1 MSILGAHSNPTFP
14 VGGDRLYDK
23 NVALNFGRCP
33 VRTIFPRALDLL
45 VRRQDIFGLVGDEAG
60 LVDKIVGM
68 SGPEVKTAYEDFDA
82 GRCGK
87 TLFDPW
93 K

>member
-1 MSILGAHSNPTFP
+1 M
-14 VGGDRLYDK
+14 LYNK
-23 NVALNFGRCP
+23 NVSLIFGRCP

-45 VRRQDIFGLVGDEAG
+45 VRRQDVFGLVGDEAG
-60 LVDKIVGM
+60 LIEKIVGM
-68 SGPEVKTAYEDFDA
+68 SASEVKTAYENFDT
-82 GRCGK
+82 GKSGK